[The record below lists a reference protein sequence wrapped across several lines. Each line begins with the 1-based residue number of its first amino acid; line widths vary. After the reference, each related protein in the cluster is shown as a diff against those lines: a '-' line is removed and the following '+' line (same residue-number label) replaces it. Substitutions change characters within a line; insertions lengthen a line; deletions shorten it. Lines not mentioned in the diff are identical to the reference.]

1 MNAEDYMSSAEAGS
15 MVKKYI
21 AGELSNA
28 ERHALEKAAL
38 NDPFLADALEGF
50 EEINPTSIDSLE
62 EKFEVNA
69 SQGSGFTGKLFLGIG
84 LAAAIGIA
92 TFLWTDAEVENV
104 LVENSVEESSDILES
119 EDAENKEVSEV
130 EIELKKNKEIIDRIV
145 KEEEVLLTETV
156 ELPEEKFEFEE
167 EELEAI
173 PFEEIEPIEKIES
186 SKVDTEPTK
195 KSQAKMIRAS
205 NMDLDY
211 FYHLKVVDY
220 GDIYRKSIKIDRNI
234 SNGTPAFMEQQ
245 ETDNGVSI
253 DFDESVWIDYMDYL
267 EPTMRLVSKGKNK
280 VALGNFDKIFE
291 NFPDDA
297 NAQFYSGLCN
307 FYLKRYKTA
316 IEHFDAVKENTI
328 NTFHEEADW
337 HRLLSYKA
345 SGQKALFNML
355 REDIIKLGG
364 FYSERAEGLE
374 F

>member
-1 MNAEDYMSSAEAGS
+1 MNAEDYMNSAEAGS
-15 MVKKYI
+15 MIKKYI
-21 AGELSNA
+21 ADELNNA
-28 ERHALEKAAL
+28 ERNALEKAAL
-38 NDPFLADALEGF
+38 DDPFLADALEGL
-50 EEINPTSIDSLE
+50 EATNSASLDGLN
-62 EKFEVNA
+62 EKFKAN
-69 SQGSGFTGKLFLGIG
+69 STHGSGLTGKLFLGIG
-84 LAAAIGIA
+84 IAAVIGIA
-92 TFLWTDAEVENV
+92 AFLWTDTESENV
-104 LVENSVEESSDILES
+104 VVENSIEKPSDIIESAEEEKKEILE
-119 EDAENKEVSEV
+119 KK
-130 EIELKKNKEIIDRIV
+130 IKLKKNKEIIDRIV
-145 KEEEVLLTETV
+145 KKEEVLLTEKV

-186 SKVDTEPTK
+186 SKINTEPSEKKQTK
-195 KSQAKMIRAS
+195 LIRAS
-205 NMDLDY
+205 NMDLEY

-253 DFDESVWIDYMDYL
+253 DFDETVWIDYMDYL
-267 EPTMRLVSKGKNK
+267 EPTMKLVSKGKNK
-280 VALGNFDKIFE
+280 VVLGNFDKIFE